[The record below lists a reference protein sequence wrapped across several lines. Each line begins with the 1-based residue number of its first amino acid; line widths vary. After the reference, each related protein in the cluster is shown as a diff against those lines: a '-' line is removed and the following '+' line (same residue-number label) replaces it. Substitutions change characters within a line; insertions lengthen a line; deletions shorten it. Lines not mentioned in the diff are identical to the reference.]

1 MITADGPHKLKSW
14 PGGQSAVWGHDDEQE
29 LRNALD
35 RAGITAAVVPAKTHA
50 DGLAP
55 LDEGK
60 TSAYFADRSILQ
72 VLMANS
78 KAPNGL
84 RLSDAYLTIETYA
97 LALPHGRRR
106 LPLEVDRA
114 LSHIYGSG
122 EITPILERT
131 FGKNLQPGTM
141 LQMVYL
147 LSGLPD

>member
-1 MITADGPHKLKSW
+1 
-14 PGGQSAVWGHDDEQE
+14 
-29 LRNALD
+29 
-35 RAGITAAVVPAKTHA
+35 
-50 DGLAP
+50 
-55 LDEGK
+55 
-60 TSAYFADRSILQ
+60 
-72 VLMANS
+72 MANS

-97 LALPHGRRR
+97 LALPHGDNDFR
-106 LPLEVDRA
+106 LEVDRA
-114 LSHIYGSG
+114 LSHIYGAG